1 MKDLLTQ
8 ALNEQTPAIAEIRQT
23 PENALSDSSVSAIIN
38 APIEKVDIADWL
50 LNLPDA
56 EYQRC
61 SVNHIAAGVTATFDG
76 IPMSINVE
84 TIGNA
89 LVVQHYVAT
98 VHQPD
103 YCRMLSVSD
112 TITASGRS
120 KVQVLWELRAERID
134 DNTTRYTNTIHA
146 TATPVFLEFIKEHGI
161 SLHDAAKAR
170 QDASDAHNREE
181 TPNFAKS
188 IENKALYGKY
198 NLPF

>member
-1 MKDLLTQ
+1 MEIQQ
-8 ALNEQTPAIAEIRQT
+8 A
-23 PENALSDSSVSAIIN
+23 PENALSASSVTAIIN
-38 APIEKVDIADWL
+38 APFEKVNIADWL
-50 LNLPDA
+50 LNLPDE

-61 SVNHIAAGVTATFDG
+61 SIHHIAAGATVSFDG
-76 IPMSINVE
+76 QPMSINVE

-98 VHQPD
+98 EARPD

-112 TITASGRS
+112 TITANGRS
-120 KVQVLWELRAERID
+120 NVQVLWELKAERID
-134 DNTTRYTNTIHA
+134 DHTTRYSNTIHA
-146 TATPVFLEFIKEHGI
+146 TATPEFLEFIEKHGI
-161 SLHDAAKAR
+161 TLEQAAKAR
-170 QDASDAHNREE
+170 QQASDAHNHEE